1 MAYRTAPRWAWPGA
15 GVLLAFAGSAWLVQ
29 ADLSARRDAFD
40 TDARIVHRLLSQ
52 QAAQHDAVL
61 ATLTLLQPGAT
72 LAAEPDPEQRL
83 PALYPQLL
91 QVLHRARD
99 DAWPAPLA
107 RAEAASAALRRP
119 VLADPD
125 MARGRYMLVQA
136 GTPSSYALHIDAD
149 AAVPWADW
157 PLPREGPVRV
167 LLQLDGASRVLQPG
181 AGEPGRWRL
190 AAEKRLAS
198 ESQPFTVTV
207 TRTLHAGELPW
218 GRLLLWCAA
227 AAAATAGLAAWQR
240 QRDAARRAEELLR
253 LGQVGRLNA
262 LGELAAG
269 MAHELNQPLT
279 AVLASTQAA
288 QRLLDDTGEG
298 GPDLATTRQ
307 ALAQSVQQARRAA
320 DVVTRLR
327 RLVQPAADNGTATV
341 PLRLQDAVA
350 SVLYLLAPQ
359 IEAHGVQTERQG
371 LDDAPAVLA
380 DPVALEQIVHNL
392 VQNALQALT
401 AMPPGRRRLVI
412 GAATLGERVALSVR
426 DSGPGFPPGA
436 LDRAFEPFF
445 TTREG
450 GLGLGLSLCESLAAN
465 MGGALTARNHAE
477 GGAELTLTLPRAAA
491 APASTA

>member
-1 MAYRTAPRWAWPGA
+1 
-15 GVLLAFAGSAWLVQ
+15 
-29 ADLSARRDAFD
+29 
-40 TDARIVHRLLSQ
+40 
-52 QAAQHDAVL
+52 
-61 ATLTLLQPGAT
+61 
-72 LAAEPDPEQRL
+72 
-83 PALYPQLL
+83 
-91 QVLHRARD
+91 
-99 DAWPAPLA
+99 
-107 RAEAASAALRRP
+107 
-119 VLADPD
+119 
-125 MARGRYMLVQA
+125 MLVQA

-167 LLQLDGASRVLQPG
+167 LLQLDGSSRVLQPG

-288 QRLLDDTGEG
+288 QRLLDDPDEG
-298 GPDLATTRQ
+298 GLDFATVRR

-327 RLVQPAADNGTATV
+327 RLVQPAADSGTATV
-341 PLRLQDAVA
+341 PLRLQDAVD

-359 IEAHGVQTERQG
+359 IEAQGVQTERRG